1 MSERS
6 PEEVG
11 LSSAARSEQ
20 KQATSSAGA
29 DFGPSVPEGSEIP
42 LYSLREEGRE
52 CAIWWSVIG
61 GEIDWSSDAGASVEV
76 GWEAVLVVGQARESM
91 VETIWPAV
99 ELSLSVAALT
109 INYTLPPNNNNTQ
122 RQFHP
127 NTQVKQVKRGEAY
140 LVPHE

>member
-61 GEIDWSSDAGASVEV
+61 GEIDWSSDAGASVEEV
-76 GWEAVLVVGQARESM
+76 GWEVVLVVGQARESM

-99 ELSLSVAALT
+99 ELNLSVAALT
-109 INYTLPPNNNNTQ
+109 INYSLPPNNNNTQ
-122 RQFHP
+122 HQFRP
-127 NTQVKQVKRGEAY
+127 NTQAKRGEAY